1 MHYVEIKKHPNAT
14 KGQAL
19 VEFALII
26 VVLLMVIFL
35 IIEAA
40 RIMWAWGTVQNA
52 AREGARYAIT
62 GRADRPDCA
71 TEFCQNFHFNVMICE
86 LLQL

>member
-40 RIMWAWGTVQNA
+40 RIMWAWGLYKMQPEK
-52 AREGARYAIT
+52 ARVTLSPGELT
-62 GRADRPDCA
+62 GQIAPL
-71 TEFCQNFHFNVMICE
+71 NFAKIFISM
-86 LLQL
+86 